1 MAPVIH
7 VFFCD
12 RSDKINQKISHFN
25 SCQLCSHYDTLFSS
39 CFVGKIHLHYHL
51 IVWIFKISFFFF
63 FDLTLNTHSV
73 LNRLACVQLH
83 SHLNKGNCCVLNTKN
98 FHKSAR
104 SEYSYL
110 SIFLRNNWIF
120 KDLIVSLGKSWTPLV
135 FFSLKKMVSDKNK
148 ARQILKKLQLCL
160 V

>member
-1 MAPVIH
+1 MWLLLYMYFFVTGLTRSTKKSVILIPVNYAAIM
-7 VFFCD
+7 
-12 RSDKINQKISHFN
+12 
-25 SCQLCSHYDTLFSS
+25 TLFLA
-39 CFVGKIHLHYHL
+39 VVLWVKY
-51 IVWIFKISFFFF
+51 ISVIIWLCGFLKSPFFF

-135 FFSLKKMVSDKNK
+135 FFSLKKWSVIKTKQD
-148 ARQILKKLQLCL
+148 RF
-160 V
+160 